1 MDPNFY
7 QVLHIVGISMVF
19 LGYGA
24 LLARSMAAPENV
36 SVRKLGSITSGIG
49 LLLILVAGFG
59 LISKLGHSYTET
71 WILVKFVIWLL
82 LGGLI
87 VLINRKPQLAMLL
100 WCLLIALSATAA
112 IMVYVVR
119 LSAAWRESLL
129 FWNFCLNC
137 ELSFVFIPHF
147 SNAPVAQLDRAPDYE
162 SGG

>member
-24 LLARSMAAPENV
+24 LLARSIAAPENV
-36 SVRKLGSITSGIG
+36 PVRKLGSITSGIG
-49 LLLILVAGFG
+49 LLFILVAGFG
-59 LISKLGHSYTET
+59 LVAKLGYNYTEA
-71 WILVKFVIWLL
+71 WILVKFAIWLL

-100 WCLLIALSATAA
+100 WCLLIALGAIAA

-119 LSAAWRESLL
+119 FSAA
-129 FWNFCLNC
+129 
-137 ELSFVFIPHF
+137 
-147 SNAPVAQLDRAPDYE
+147 
-162 SGG
+162 

>member
-1 MDPNFY
+1 MDPSFY

-49 LLLILVAGFG
+49 LTLILVAGFG
-59 LISKLGHSYTET
+59 LVAKLGYNYTET

-100 WCLLIALSATAA
+100 WCLLIALSATAT

-119 LSAAWRESLL
+119 FSA
-129 FWNFCLNC
+129 
-137 ELSFVFIPHF
+137 
-147 SNAPVAQLDRAPDYE
+147 D
-162 SGG
+162 

>member
-1 MDPNFY
+1 MDPSFY

-59 LISKLGHSYTET
+59 LVAKLGYNYTEN

-100 WCLLIALSATAA
+100 WCVLIALSAIAA

-119 LSAAWRESLL
+119 FSAA
-129 FWNFCLNC
+129 
-137 ELSFVFIPHF
+137 
-147 SNAPVAQLDRAPDYE
+147 
-162 SGG
+162 

>member
-1 MDPNFY
+1 MDPSFY
-7 QVLHIVGISMVF
+7 LVLHIVGISMVF

-36 SVRKLGSITSGIG
+36 SIRKLGSITSGIG

-59 LISKLGHSYTET
+59 LIPKLGHSYTET
-71 WILVKFVIWLL
+71 WILVKLIIWLL

-100 WCLLIALSATAA
+100 WCLLIALSATAT

-119 LSAAWRESLL
+119 FSA
-129 FWNFCLNC
+129 
-137 ELSFVFIPHF
+137 
-147 SNAPVAQLDRAPDYE
+147 D
-162 SGG
+162 

>member
-7 QVLHIVGISMVF
+7 QVLHIIGITMVF

-24 LLARSMAAPENV
+24 LLARSMAAPDNV

-59 LISKLGHSYTET
+59 LISKMGYSFASPWL
-71 WILVKFVIWLL
+71 IVKMVIWLA

-87 VLINRKPQLAMLL
+87 VLINRKPQLAVML
-100 WCLLIALSATAA
+100 WWLLIALAAAAA

-119 LSAAWRESLL
+119 
-129 FWNFCLNC
+129 F
-137 ELSFVFIPHF
+137 
-147 SNAPVAQLDRAPDYE
+147 
-162 SGG
+162 

>member
-7 QVLHIVGISMVF
+7 QVFHIIGISMVF

-24 LLARSMAAPENV
+24 LLARSMAAPDNV

-49 LLLILVAGFG
+49 LTLILIAGFG
-59 LISKLGHSYTET
+59 LISKLGHSFTDT
-71 WILVKFVIWLL
+71 WILVKFVIWLV

-100 WCLLIALSATAA
+100 WFLLIALGATAA

-119 LSAAWRESLL
+119 FSAA
-129 FWNFCLNC
+129 
-137 ELSFVFIPHF
+137 
-147 SNAPVAQLDRAPDYE
+147 
-162 SGG
+162 

>member
-59 LISKLGHSYTET
+59 LVAKLGYNYTET

-100 WCLLIALSATAA
+100 WCLLIALSAIAA

-119 LSAAWRESLL
+119 FSAA
-129 FWNFCLNC
+129 
-137 ELSFVFIPHF
+137 
-147 SNAPVAQLDRAPDYE
+147 
-162 SGG
+162 

>member
-7 QVLHIVGISMVF
+7 QVLHIIGISMVF

-24 LLARSMAAPENV
+24 LLARSMAAPDNV

-59 LISKLGHSYTET
+59 LVAKLGYNYTEN

-119 LSAAWRESLL
+119 FSAA
-129 FWNFCLNC
+129 
-137 ELSFVFIPHF
+137 
-147 SNAPVAQLDRAPDYE
+147 
-162 SGG
+162 

>member
-1 MDPNFY
+1 VDSNFY

-24 LLARSMAAPENV
+24 LLARSMAAPANV

-59 LISKLGHSYTET
+59 LISKLGHSFTET

-112 IMVYVVR
+112 FMVYVVR
-119 LSAAWRESLL
+119 
-129 FWNFCLNC
+129 
-137 ELSFVFIPHF
+137 F
-147 SNAPVAQLDRAPDYE
+147 SVA
-162 SGG
+162 

>member
-36 SVRKLGSITSGIG
+36 SIRKLGSITSGIG

-59 LISKLGHSYTET
+59 LIPKLGHSYTET
-71 WILVKFVIWLL
+71 WILVKLIIWLI

-87 VLINRKPQLAMLL
+87 ILINRKPQLAMLL
-100 WCLLIALSATAA
+100 WCLLIALSATAT

-119 LSAAWRESLL
+119 FSA
-129 FWNFCLNC
+129 
-137 ELSFVFIPHF
+137 
-147 SNAPVAQLDRAPDYE
+147 D
-162 SGG
+162 

>member
-24 LLARSMAAPENV
+24 LIARSIAAPENV
-36 SVRKLGSITSGIG
+36 PVRKLGSITSGIG
-49 LLLILVAGFG
+49 LLFILVAGFG
-59 LISKLGHSYTET
+59 LVAKLGYNYTET
-71 WILVKFVIWLL
+71 WILVKFAIWLL

-100 WCLLIALSATAA
+100 WCLLIALGAIAA

-119 LSAAWRESLL
+119 FSAA
-129 FWNFCLNC
+129 
-137 ELSFVFIPHF
+137 
-147 SNAPVAQLDRAPDYE
+147 
-162 SGG
+162 

>member
-1 MDPNFY
+1 MNPSFY

-36 SVRKLGSITSGIG
+36 SIRKLGSITSGIG

-59 LISKLGHSYTET
+59 LIPKLGHSYTET
-71 WILVKFVIWLL
+71 WILVKLIIWLL

-100 WCLLIALSATAA
+100 WCLLIALSATAT

-119 LSAAWRESLL
+119 FSA
-129 FWNFCLNC
+129 
-137 ELSFVFIPHF
+137 
-147 SNAPVAQLDRAPDYE
+147 D
-162 SGG
+162 

>member
-7 QVLHIVGISMVF
+7 QGLHIIGISMVF

-24 LLARSMAAPENV
+24 LLARSMASPENV

-59 LISKLGHSYTET
+59 LISKLGHSFTET
-71 WILVKFVIWLL
+71 WILVKFIIWLL

-87 VLINRKPQLAMLL
+87 VLINRKPQLAMIL

-119 LSAAWRESLL
+119 FPPA
-129 FWNFCLNC
+129 
-137 ELSFVFIPHF
+137 
-147 SNAPVAQLDRAPDYE
+147 
-162 SGG
+162 